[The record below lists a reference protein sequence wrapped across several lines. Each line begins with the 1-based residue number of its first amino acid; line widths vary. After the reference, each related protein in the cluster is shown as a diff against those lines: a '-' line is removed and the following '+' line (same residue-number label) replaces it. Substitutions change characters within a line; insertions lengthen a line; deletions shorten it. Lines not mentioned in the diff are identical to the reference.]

1 MYKITEQG
9 RSMIEMLGVLAII
22 GVLSIGG
29 LHVINRMQYEHKA
42 TQLVNDFN
50 ETVTKLQKSIGQMD
64 SGYKNISVF
73 AYKNNL
79 YSTNWV
85 PNQKN
90 NTIIYT
96 GLLSSTYKLSGSS
109 DAPHYT
115 VYAMNVDDNIC
126 IRLAMQEFPNIRYVF
141 ANDKNVHSKTVKLS
155 LENVTDKCNKGS
167 DNQIYF
173 MFKNLDR
180 YLSYYE
186 KNDSKSLNEIVALVN
201 VNRDKDYY
209 KDLVDTD
216 TSKGTAMLVN
226 KYHALTKDYQASDIV
241 KTSATYSYANN
252 ELNSEAY
259 EAYKNLAEAAKADG
273 YTILI
278 LSSYRDYEYQDK
290 LWNQRKQAYGT
301 RKADDYAAR
310 AGSSEHETG
319 YAIDVADFYDK
330 NDSFKDTESYQWM
343 LNNAHKYGFIL
354 RYPEDKEEI
363 TGYKFES
370 WHYRYLGVDLATK
383 VYNEG
388 ITFDE
393 YYEFYL
399 NN

>member
-1 MYKITEQG
+1 MAKRKLKKKVKKILF
-9 RSMIEMLGVLAII
+9 I
-22 GVLSIGG
+22 SIVALILLIVGIK
-29 LHVINRMQYEHKA
+29 VINNYKYKQTYEYK
-42 TQLVNDFN
+42 F
-50 ETVTKLQKSIGQMD
+50 LQKEYTLEE
-64 SGYKNISVF
+64 YKTLSS
-73 AYKNNL
+73 KLNNNEL
-79 YSTNWV
+79 E
-85 PNQKN
+85 
-90 NTIIYT
+90 I
-96 GLLSSTYKLSGSS
+96 LLSK
-109 DAPHYT
+109 
-115 VYAMNVDDNIC
+115 
-126 IRLAMQEFPNIRYVF
+126 
-141 ANDKNVHSKTVKLS
+141 DKNSNIVKLIN
-155 LENVTDKCNKGS
+155 EK
-167 DNQIYF
+167 YF

-278 LSSYRDYEYQDK
+278 LSSYRDYEYQNK